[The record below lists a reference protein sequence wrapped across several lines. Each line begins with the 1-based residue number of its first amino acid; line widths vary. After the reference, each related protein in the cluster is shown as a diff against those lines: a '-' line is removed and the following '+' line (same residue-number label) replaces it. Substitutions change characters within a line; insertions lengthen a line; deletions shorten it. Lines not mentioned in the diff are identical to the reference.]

1 MLKSIGRYSEIMEN
15 FREKNQM
22 LKQILD
28 DMDNQVSKLHKYQM
42 ALEDA
47 AEIKAKSI
55 DELEENVEELKEV
68 LNQTEVSSSYV
79 NCF

>member
-1 MLKSIGRYSEIMEN
+1 MEN

-42 ALEDA
+42 ALEDVV
-47 AEIKAKSI
+47 EIKAKSV

>member
-47 AEIKAKSI
+47 VEIKAKSV